1 MASKLPTLQVRN
13 RRQWRAWLKKHHAS
27 SAGVW
32 LVFHKAHSG
41 VKSMPYED
49 MVREALCFGWIDS
62 LVEPSIQAARRA
74 VASAG
79 GVCLG
84 PCTALWVL
92 YTDR

>member
-1 MASKLPTLQVRN
+1 MPVHLTMLDVRT
-13 RRQWRAWLKKHHAS
+13 RKAWRQWLAKRHVS

-32 LVFHKAHSG
+32 LVRHKQHSG
-41 VKSMPYED
+41 VRSMPYED
-49 MVREALCFGWIDS
+49 LVREALCFGWIDS